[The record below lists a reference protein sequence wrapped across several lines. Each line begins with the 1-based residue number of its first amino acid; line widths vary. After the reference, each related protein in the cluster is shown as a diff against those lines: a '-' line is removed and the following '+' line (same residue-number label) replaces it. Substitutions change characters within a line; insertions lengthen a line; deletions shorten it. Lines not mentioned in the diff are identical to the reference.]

1 MRGGKRGQVIETRKR
16 LLAQIK
22 ARQKQELDE
31 TLKDIDAALRF
42 LLDTRIGALEAQ
54 IDLFITADDALAQT
68 AKILRS
74 VPEIGPV
81 ASSMLIA
88 EMGLWQGR

>member
-22 ARQKQELDE
+22 SRQKQGLDE
-31 TLKDIDAALRF
+31 NLKDMDTALRL
-42 LLDTRIGALEAQ
+42 LLDTQIGVLETQ
-54 IDLFITADDALAQT
+54 IEFLIIVDDALAQT

-74 VPEIGPV
+74 VSGIGPF
-81 ASSMLIA
+81 A
-88 EMGLWQGR
+88 

>member
-1 MRGGKRGQVIETRKR
+1 VIETRKR

-22 ARQKQELDE
+22 ARQRQGLDE
-31 TLKDIDAALRF
+31 PLKEMDAALRL
-42 LLDTRIGALEAQ
+42 LLDTQIGALETQ
-54 IDLFITADDALAQT
+54 IELLIRAEDALAQT

-74 VPEIGPV
+74 VSGIGPV

-88 EMGLWQGR
+88 EMP